1 MESTFENILDQV
13 SQMKFSDDSM
23 LDLMSYVK
31 EAIRI
36 SKAINPSRRT
46 NHCLNNFIQTH
57 EKEVDFL
64 KERDISKQE
73 REDRFYDVLNNFKS
87 DLHGCIVSERSKL

>member
-1 MESTFENILDQV
+1 
-13 SQMKFSDDSM
+13 MKFSDDSM

-36 SKAINPSRRT
+36 SKAIDSDRRT
-46 NHCLNNFIQTH
+46 NQCLFNLTQTL
-57 EKEVDFL
+57 EKELDSL
-64 KERDISKQE
+64 KEKGIDKQE
-73 REDRFYDVLNNFKS
+73 REDRFYEVRKNFKS